1 MANKRNPYSLIGVDG
16 NIFAVMGYTV
26 NAMRE
31 CGYSNDAIQC
41 YKNTVLG
48 SKSYDEALAASCR
61 MVDNCNVLSGYD
73 ENQQLMKGH
82 DNLNYVNG
90 AYGVN
95 HNKRE
100 KLIDEA
106 ADWGDYFAAL
116 DRRNKSKRITN
127 FNKHYEEF
135 GEKEISTNFKNKDY
149 TRLYE
154 ELSRSFTTLFNNMI
168 SNDNLFT
175 KKEVKEAL
183 FDSENSIFNDD
194 KFWKRLK
201 KEIPDYNLNE
211 SRYSH
216 LEDRRIMV
224 RYLRGCVNS
233 RLFDVLHEL
242 IRMKV
247 EFSKYDVY
255 HALMQMINSPRFWAK
270 LDIYIPEE

>member
-1 MANKRNPYSLIGVDG
+1 MFCEKCGNKL
-16 NIFAVMGYTV
+16 
-26 NAMRE
+26 
-31 CGYSNDAIQC
+31 SNYALFC
-41 YKNTVLG
+41 SKCG
-48 SKSYDEALAASCR
+48 SK
-61 MVDNCNVLSGYD
+61 VDILDLS
-73 ENQQLMKGH
+73 
-82 DNLNYVNG
+82 
-90 AYGVN
+90 
-95 HNKRE
+95 
-100 KLIDEA
+100 
-106 ADWGDYFAAL
+106 
-116 DRRNKSKRITN
+116 
-127 FNKHYEEF
+127 EEF

-255 HALMQMINSPRFWAK
+255 HALM
-270 LDIYIPEE
+270 